1 MGDIISFVEKA
12 QAQFDAEQA
21 AKLQKKLEKNKFDL
35 EDMLS
40 QLRTIRKMGN
50 IKDLLA
56 MIPGFAQ
63 MKDMDIDEKTFKH
76 IEAIILSM
84 TPEERRNPV
93 IINGSRRR
101 RIAMGS
107 GTSVQQVNQLLR
119 EFEQMK
125 KLLRSF
131 QKLQSQGRDPR
142 QAHPLFRKK

>member
-1 MGDIISFVEKA
+1 
-12 QAQFDAEQA
+12 
-21 AKLQKKLEKNKFDL
+21 
-35 EDMLS
+35 MLS

-93 IINGSRRR
+93 LSTALGGAGSPWG
-101 RIAMGS
+101 AVPPS
-107 GTSVQQVNQLLR
+107 S
-119 EFEQMK
+119 K
-125 KLLRSF
+125 
-131 QKLQSQGRDPR
+131 
-142 QAHPLFRKK
+142 

>member
-1 MGDIISFVEKA
+1 VEKA

>member
-1 MGDIISFVEKA
+1 
-12 QAQFDAEQA
+12 
-21 AKLQKKLEKNKFDL
+21 
-35 EDMLS
+35 
-40 QLRTIRKMGN
+40 
-50 IKDLLA
+50 
-56 MIPGFAQ
+56 
-63 MKDMDIDEKTFKH
+63 MDIDEKTFKH